1 MWKKVFHR
9 VKAPEG
15 GGMTKWLFFSISV
28 CVFGNSFLYG
38 YNIGVVNSPALIIK
52 TFYSQVYL
60 ARDGIETVFNPQDKG
75 LHYVDP
81 ARYVNTTTPAVVV
94 VDNNSNT
101 TADNSTALSD
111 NSTKGTYAVETTTV
125 RPVSMAKTETE
136 INEDN
141 FIELLWSLTVALF
154 VFFGMVGAF
163 ASGRVA
169 DYFGRKKG
177 MIIITVLM
185 FFAAMFGGIT
195 TIAKSP
201 ECLMISRIFVGLH
214 NGVSVSL
221 ASLYLAEISPRSIR
235 GAVGTCHQLFITVG
249 ILWSQVLGLPDIS
262 GGWGVWPWLFAFNA
276 LPALACL
283 VLFPLCPESPR
294 YLLIK
299 KADEDGAK
307 KALVKLRGYD
317 NVEEEMEE
325 MRVEARRASS
335 VEQFTLKKLLTTPEL
350 KLPIIIACTLQVAQQ
365 WSGIN
370 AAMSYSTFIFK
381 QATIPEN
388 TIPYVIVGQG
398 AVNVLATIVCVPL
411 MEKLGRRP
419 LLIFP
424 MCGMVIS
431 FLVLTIC
438 LTLLQ
443 SGDYDDSKKI
453 LGIVCIVV
461 MMTYIIGFAVGLGP
475 IPFIVCG
482 EIFRQEPRAAA
493 MSLSLAFNWIC
504 NFILMLSFRFI
515 QKAIE
520 SYTYLIFIVILVAAI
535 IFIVIFVPETKNKTF
550 DEIAQS
556 IAFGRGAR
564 RPAFNENGGEEL
576 QPMGD
581 QKI

>member
-1 MWKKVFHR
+1 MEQNGKLYVVQKT
-9 VKAPEG
+9 APEG

-185 FFAAMFGGIT
+185 FFAAMF
-195 TIAKSP
+195 
-201 ECLMISRIFVGLH
+201 
-214 NGVSVSL
+214 
-221 ASLYLAEISPRSIR
+221 
-235 GAVGTCHQLFITVG
+235 
-249 ILWSQVLGLPDIS
+249 
-262 GGWGVWPWLFAFNA
+262 
-276 LPALACL
+276 ACL

-424 MCGMVIS
+424 MCGM
-431 FLVLTIC
+431 
-438 LTLLQ
+438 
-443 SGDYDDSKKI
+443 DSKKI